1 VLALP
6 AHGGLEVDQPGQA
19 PGPFRAFGGQQVQAH
34 DLGVQQHRRPGR
46 QLDPIEEPWN
56 LIRP

>member
-1 VLALP
+1 M
-6 AHGGLEVDQPGQA
+6 
-19 PGPFRAFGGQQVQAH
+19 PFRAFGGQQVLAH

-56 LIRP
+56 LIRHSAGKLRGAVR